1 MTGKR
6 AELATWRSLRDASEQ
21 SQAQPQLCVDFRQT
35 QPGERVAQVRTRQF
49 GRYTLFEER
58 QQAQVLKQGVT
69 PDGVGT
75 FSFVARGPKRGDAT
89 CDFEGRPSTGDDDI
103 VYLLPDGIDYNL
115 LVDAGVHTAYVTIA
129 VDEILA
135 DLRTLDPERWE
146 QQPDCL
152 LALRVPG
159 SANLSTVFDELA
171 ATQSSHSP
179 AFQQRVVHNLMVD
192 ALHVSEAPTHSQFRQ
207 KLPPARRPL
216 PIDLVRNAT
225 DLIDA
230 SLRDGSVIS
239 VLELCRAL
247 NVAERSLRH
256 HFMAYLDMPPKRY
269 LLVSALNAVRADLL
283 KPKRPDATVT
293 SIVFEHGGWHMGRF
307 SAAYRQFFGEL
318 PSATLR
324 RGVHASP
331 A

>member
-1 MTGKR
+1 MTLSR
-6 AELATWRSLRDASEQ
+6 AEPESWRALHDASEQ
-21 SQAQPQLCVDFRQT
+21 SEAQPQLCVDFRQT

-58 QQAQVLKQGVT
+58 QHAQVLKQGVT
-69 PDGVGT
+69 PKGVGT
-75 FSFVARGPKRGDAT
+75 FSFVARGPMLGQAT
-89 CDFEGRPSTGDDDI
+89 CDFEGRPSTADDDI

-115 LVDAGVHTAYVTIA
+115 LVDAGVHTAYITIA
-129 VDEILA
+129 VDEMLA

-146 QQPDCL
+146 QQPDTL

-159 SANLSTVFDELA
+159 SANLPTVFDEIA
-171 ATQSSHSP
+171 DTHSTHSP
-179 AFQQRVVHNLMVD
+179 AFQQRMVHNLMVN
-192 ALHVSEAPTHSQFRQ
+192 ALHASDAATRGRFRR
-207 KLPPARRPL
+207 KALPARRPL
-216 PIDLVRNAT
+216 PIDLVRHAT

-230 SLRDGSVIS
+230 SLHDGRVIS

-256 HFMAYLDMPPKRY
+256 HFMAYLGMPPKRY
-269 LLVSALNAVRADLL
+269 LLVSVLNAVRADLL

-293 SIVFEHGGWHMGRF
+293 RIVFEHGGWHMGRF

-324 RGVHASP
+324 RGLRASV